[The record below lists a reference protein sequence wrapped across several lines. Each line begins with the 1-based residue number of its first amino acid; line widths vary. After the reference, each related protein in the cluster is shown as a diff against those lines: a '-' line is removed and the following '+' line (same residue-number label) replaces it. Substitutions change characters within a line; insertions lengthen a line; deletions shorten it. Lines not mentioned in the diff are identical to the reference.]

1 VTFVLLAGCA
11 SVPKASPE
19 RDRSA
24 KQFAAPQNGKAA
36 LYVFRNESFG
46 AAIKMSLLLDG
57 KIVGDTAAKT
67 FHWVEIDPG
76 KHTLI
81 GKAENESTLDFDAAP
96 GQKVFVW
103 QEVKLGILSARNKL
117 QLVDD
122 DKGRSGVGE
131 CELAE
136 PIVAPDKPAPEPQR
150 DDG

>member
-1 VTFVLLAGCA
+1 
-11 SVPKASPE
+11 
-19 RDRSA
+19 
-24 KQFAAPQNGKAA
+24 
-36 LYVFRNESFG
+36 
-46 AAIKMSLLLDG
+46 MSLLLDR

-81 GKAENESTLDFDAAP
+81 GKAENESSVDFNAAP
-96 GQKVFVW
+96 GQNVFVW

-122 DKGRSGVGE
+122 EKGRSGVTE

-136 PIVAPDKPAPEPQR
+136 PIGEPEKPASAPQR